1 MSYSIGPARGATK
14 AAVLATL
21 AMMYDERVLA
31 HQPVH
36 AHDKAAA
43 LKVAETQL
51 NLVADLLAD
60 LEAKVSALIQEQT
73 RAHIRENITKPLAE
87 SLAQLAA
94 RQDKFGMLGE
104 HGGTSTKFYEAL
116 QQHRFPSS
124 SEHTS
129 RAALRAVTISA
140 LQTMEGKRD
149 PHNLKPLRQKLLG
162 PKRSRWQ

>member
-51 NLVADLLAD
+51 NLVADLSAD
-60 LEAKVSALIQEQT
+60 QE
-73 RAHIRENITKPLAE
+73 
-87 SLAQLAA
+87 
-94 RQDKFGMLGE
+94 
-104 HGGTSTKFYEAL
+104 Y
-116 QQHRFPSS
+116 
-124 SEHTS
+124 
-129 RAALRAVTISA
+129 AVTLNGWLSWVGDYPESHTIMGAGVGCSVTIVTNDA
-140 LQTMEGKRD
+140 
-149 PHNLKPLRQKLLG
+149 PA
-162 PKRSRWQ
+162 